1 MPWTQADARKLTATE
16 SGRDATMPGMIRIRE
31 AAGDDLPALGRL
43 FDEYRQFYQ
52 LPTEVEGATGY
63 IGARLAAGD
72 SVVLVAADESEQL
85 LGFTQLYPTWCSLLA
100 GPVYVLY
107 DLYVPP
113 HARRRGVART
123 LLEAAAGR
131 AKRDGKL
138 RMTLS
143 TARTNVNAQALYES
157 LGWERDNEFYV
168 YNLSPR

>member
-1 MPWTQADARKLTATE
+1 MQ
-16 SGRDATMPGMIRIRE
+16 GMIRIR
-31 AAGDDLPALGRL
+31 AAASYDLPALGRL
-43 FDEYRQFYQ
+43 FDEYRQFYK
-52 LPTEVEGATGY
+52 LPTELERATEY
-63 IGARLAAGD
+63 IRARLAAGD

-113 HARRRGVART
+113 RARRRGVARS
-123 LLEAAAGR
+123 LLEAGAER
-131 AKRDGKL
+131 ARRDGKL

-143 TARTNVNAQALYES
+143 TAKTNINAQALYES

-168 YNLSPR
+168 YNLSAS